1 MLLSLWT
8 NIKDQWKRS
17 ENSKINP
24 CIYGQLILQQTCQA
38 VLKSRINE
46 NTEEHTREHKKGR

>member
-8 NIKDQWKRS
+8 NKDQWKRR

-24 CIYGQLILQQTCQA
+24 RIYGQPILQQTCQA

-46 NTEEHTREHKKGR
+46 NTKEHTRA